1 MDAATETRP
10 QIFLLPGR
18 DKRLGRGHPWVYSN
32 EVKIDADAKA
42 VPPGTVVTL
51 HRVDG
56 KRLGVASFNPHALIC
71 ARLYDLDYKLEIDRE
86 FFISRLWRALN
97 MREKF
102 YDAPFYRLAH
112 ADADGLPG
120 IVIDRLG
127 DTVVCQLNTAGA
139 DLMTEPLLEALD
151 EVIKP
156 ACVILRGDRRS
167 RQQEGLEPFQRIAK
181 GTATGPVE
189 GLEDKL
195 RFLADVQDGQKT
207 GWFFDQR
214 DNRLFLAGLVE
225 DANVLDVFCYEGGFA
240 LQAALAGARRT
251 MGIDSSQ
258 AALDLAA
265 ENAKLNGLEEKCSWR
280 RFEAFAAL
288 EEYASADRTFDVVV
302 ADPPAFAKSK
312 GNLKAGLRGYRKLAR
327 MAAAVVKPGGFL
339 MLCSCSHHVDPAA
352 FAAENA
358 AGLNAAGRTGRILR
372 SAGAGPDHPV
382 HPNLPE
388 SAYLKS
394 ILYQLD

>member
-1 MDAATETRP
+1 MDAAIETRP

-42 VPPGTVVTL
+42 LQPGTTVTL
-51 HRVDG
+51 LRVDG
-56 KRLGVASFNPHALIC
+56 KPLGVASFNPHALIC
-71 ARLYDLDYKLEIDRE
+71 ARIYDLDHHTEIGRE
-86 FFISRLWRALN
+86 FFVSRLWRAMN

-102 YDAPFYRLAH
+102 YDAPYYRLVH
-112 ADADGLPG
+112 ADADGMPG

-127 DTVVCQLNTAGA
+127 DTLVCQINTAGA
-139 DLMTEPLLEALD
+139 DLMIEPLLEALD
-151 EVIKP
+151 EVVKP
-156 ACVILRGDRRS
+156 TCVILRGDRRA
-167 RQQEGLEPFQRIAK
+167 RQQEGLEPFQRVAR
-181 GTATGPVE
+181 GAADGPVE
-189 GLEDKL
+189 GREAEI

-214 DNRLFLAGLVE
+214 DNRLFLAGLAK
-225 DANVLDVFCYEGGFA
+225 DATMLDLFCYEGGFA
-240 LQAALAGARRT
+240 LQAAAAGAQKT
-251 MGIDSSQ
+251 LGIDSSQ
-258 AALDLAA
+258 SALDLAA
-265 ENAKLNGLEEKCSWR
+265 ENAKLNGFEAQCTWR

-288 EEYASADRTFDVVV
+288 EEYASADRKFDIVI

-327 MAAAVVKPGGFL
+327 MAAGAVKPGGYL

-358 AGLNAAGRTGRILR
+358 AGLNGAGRTGRILR
-372 SAGAGPDHPV
+372 TAGAGPDHPV
-382 HPNLPE
+382 HPHLPE